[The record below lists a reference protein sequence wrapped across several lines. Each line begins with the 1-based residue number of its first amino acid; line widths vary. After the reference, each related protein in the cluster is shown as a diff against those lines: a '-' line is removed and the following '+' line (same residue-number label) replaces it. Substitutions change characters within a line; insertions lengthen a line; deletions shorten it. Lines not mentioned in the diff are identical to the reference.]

1 MSKKKRKVL
10 KLTDEQYNAYIATLK
25 DGASPYN
32 ADDKQATSEIDT
44 HKPESKKE

>member
-25 DGASPYN
+25 DGALPYD
-32 ADDKQATSEIDT
+32 DDKQASPQVDANKSDNKNE
-44 HKPESKKE
+44 